1 MLTILFRQLLQSNGE
16 DLKDLI
22 EKLEP
27 QQRFIENE
35 IEELSKPEFSK
46 LENVQ
51 GIVELLWRYLLF
63 VSIYLE
69 MHLLTDQQGIEECT

>member
-1 MLTILFRQLLQSNGE
+1 MLMIFSRQLLQSNGE

-27 QQRFIENE
+27 QQQSIESE
-35 IEELSKPEFSK
+35 IEELSKPGFSK

-51 GIVELLWRYLLF
+51 GLVEPLRTYLLF
-63 VSIYLE
+63 VSILLE
-69 MHLLTDQQGIEECT
+69 MLSLT

>member
-1 MLTILFRQLLQSNGE
+1 MQYLPFDHYLLESNGE

-27 QQRFIENE
+27 QQRFIESE

-46 LENVQ
+46 LKNLQVSLSHSGNIFCSSTSLSSAMANV
-51 GIVELLWRYLLF
+51 GAG
-63 VSIYLE
+63 
-69 MHLLTDQQGIEECT
+69 T